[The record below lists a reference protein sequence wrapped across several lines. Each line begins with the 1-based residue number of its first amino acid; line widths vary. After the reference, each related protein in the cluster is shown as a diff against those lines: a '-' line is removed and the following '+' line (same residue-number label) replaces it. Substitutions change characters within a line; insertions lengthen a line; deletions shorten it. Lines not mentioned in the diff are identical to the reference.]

1 MNCGFQKGS
10 LVHTIM
16 RISFSAFVAALLIAT
31 THSTAW
37 ATGYGLGLSYHEDKT
52 EITES
57 NGSSV
62 DRPSYGTSSIGVNL
76 VLDTAVAKRRL
87 FNYRLSLGYER
98 QTFDY
103 PNDEELQYG
112 EVAQRITVGNT
123 FGFAVAQTVRLRAW
137 LGPRLA
143 LGYAFDSN
151 KSADYYNLNLG
162 LAPVIGVNIHLGPLI
177 SLGLELGYD
186 YSLYVTSEP
195 GLGLTGKSGTR
206 QGPFLNAVLFFR
218 TSEDRWQAPEKPADS
233 HVQTPGI
240 FVPQ

>member
-1 MNCGFQKGS
+1 MKT
-10 LVHTIM
+10 LM
-16 RISFSAFVAALLIAT
+16 RISFLALVATLLFITAPST
-31 THSTAW
+31 TW
-37 ATGYGLGLSYHEDKT
+37 ATGFGLGITFHDDKID
-52 EITES
+52 ITES
-57 NGSSV
+57 PSGAV

-103 PNDEELQYG
+103 PNEEELQDG
-112 EVAQRITVGNT
+112 EEAQRITVGNT
-123 FGFAVAQTVRLRAW
+123 FGFAVAQTAQMRVW

-162 LAPVIGVNIHLGPLI
+162 LAPVIGVNFHLSPVT
-177 SLGLELGYD
+177 SLGLELGYE
-186 YSLYVTSEP
+186 YSHYETYAP
-195 GLGLTGKSGTR
+195 GLGLGNKSGAR
-206 QGPFLNAVLFFR
+206 QGPFLNAVILFR
-218 TSEDRWQAPEKPADS
+218 THEDRWQAADKPADS

-240 FVPQ
+240 RVPQ